1 MLRVIGLMSGTS
13 LDGVDAAWLET
24 DGERIAAFGP
34 TLTLPYDD
42 RLRADLRRIL
52 TLAPTLDPAD
62 RRLKTVEA
70 RLTEYHIRA
79 VAALD
84 RPADLV
90 GFHGQTILH
99 QPEQRRTW
107 QIGNAEELAWRTGV
121 KVAWD
126 FRSADVA
133 AGGQGAPL
141 APALHAALARDL
153 PKPLAVLNLG
163 GVGNVTW
170 IGSAEADDGAAASAG
185 GQVGGGLVAFDTGPG
200 NGPLDDWVTRHT
212 GERFDRDGALARAGQ
227 VDRTVLGQL
236 LAHPYFARPAPKSLD
251 RLDFATSLA
260 ASGLDALSPADGAA
274 TLVAFTAEAVAL
286 APLPAAPLHWLV
298 TGGGRHN
305 PSIMAALRA
314 VLRVPVEPVESVGW
328 DGDALE
334 AQCFG
339 FLAAR
344 VAAGLPISFPGTTG
358 VAQPMTGGRM
368 APVPTPLHM
377 QSIPLPPSAGEDA
390 SPVIASAAKQSPA

>member
-1 MLRVIGLMSGTS
+1 MLRTIGLMSGTS

-24 DGERIAAFGP
+24 DGEHIAGFGP

-62 RRLKTVEA
+62 RRLKTAEA
-70 RLTEYHIRA
+70 RLTEFHVRA
-79 VAALD
+79 VAALGC
-84 RPADLV
+84 PADLI

-99 QPEQRRTW
+99 QPEHRRTW
-107 QIGNAEELAWRTGV
+107 QIGDAAELAWRTGV
-121 KVAWD
+121 RVAWD

-133 AGGQGAPL
+133 AGGEGAPL

-170 IGSAEADDGAAASAG
+170 IGPGD
-185 GQVGGGLVAFDTGPG
+185 GGLVAFDTGPG
-200 NGPLDDWVTRHT
+200 NGPLDDWVARHT
-212 GERFDRDGALARAGQ
+212 GQSFDRDGALARTGM
-227 VDRTVLGQL
+227 VDRAVLGQL
-236 LAHPYFARPAPKSLD
+236 LSHPYFFRPAPKSLD
-251 RLDFATSLA
+251 RLDFAAALA

-286 APLPAAPLHWLV
+286 APLPAPPLRWLV

-305 PSIMAALRA
+305 PAIMAALGVA
-314 VLRVPVEPVESVGW
+314 LRVPVEPVEAVGW

-358 VAQPMTGGRM
+358 VPQPMTGGRL
-368 APVPTPLHM
+368 T
-377 QSIPLPPSAGEDA
+377 AG
-390 SPVIASAAKQSPA
+390 P